1 MGMAMMTD
9 VNSNSEMRTALV
21 GAGMISPFHLRAW
34 RASGIKVV
42 AVCDVDREKA
52 EARAQEFGIERV
64 YDDPADMFADG
75 GFELVDIAASVGAHA
90 PMTRMAADHGI
101 HVMLQKPMTETVA
114 EAEALIADVGDRV
127 RFMIHENY
135 RFRPHYMT
143 VRDWIDEGRIGDVRH
158 IGIMCRGQGLCPR
171 EGQEP
176 FLVERQPYLKG
187 FKRNL
192 VFETMI
198 HHLDVLR
205 AIAGPL
211 KVVAA
216 RLNRLAEGLPGEDT
230 ASILMERADGLIA
243 TADGCICA
251 PGYPDL
257 HGDRLEVIGTKGTI
271 MMDYNT
277 VFVVGDEA
285 SKIEVDLIG
294 RYQECFDTTIAAFV
308 AGVVNGTSFETDR
321 LDNLE
326 TLRLMESVYR
336 AAGVE
341 VVDL

>member
-1 MGMAMMTD
+1 MKTD
-9 VNSNSEMRTALV
+9 AGKHQLRAALV
-21 GAGMISPFHLRAW
+21 GSGMISLYHLRAW
-34 RASGIKVV
+34 QAAGVPVV
-42 AVCDVDREKA
+42 AVCDVDSAKA
-52 EARAQEFGIERV
+52 EARAKEFEIDRV
-64 YDDPADMFADG
+64 YNDPAAMFADG
-75 GFELVDIAASVGAHA
+75 GFDLVDIATSVQAHA
-90 PMTRMAADHGI
+90 PMTRMAADHGV

-143 VRDWIDEGRIGDVRH
+143 VRNWIDQGLIGDVRH
-158 IGIMCRGQGLCPR
+158 IGIVCRGQGLCSR
-171 EGQEP
+171 DGQEP
-176 FLVERQPYLKG
+176 FLVERQPYLRG

-216 RLNRLAEGLPGEDT
+216 RLNRLAVGLPGEDT
-230 ASILMERADGLIA
+230 ASILMVGADGLIA

-257 HGDRLEVIGTKGTI
+257 HGDRLEVIGTTGTI
-271 MMDYNT
+271 VMDYNT
-277 VFVVGDEA
+277 VSIVGDD
-285 SKIEVDLIG
+285 SSTVTVDLLG
-294 RYQECFDTTIAAFV
+294 RYQECFDIAVANFV
-308 AGVVNGTSFETDR
+308 AGVANGTPFETDR

-341 VVDL
+341 IA

>member
-1 MGMAMMTD
+1 MTD
-9 VNSNSEMRTALV
+9 RSEMRAALV
-21 GAGMISPFHLRAW
+21 GTGMISLYHLRAW
-34 RASGIKVV
+34 DNVGVPVV
-42 AVCDVDREKA
+42 AVCDVDRRKA
-52 EARAQEFGIERV
+52 EARAEEFGIARV
-64 YDDPADMFADG
+64 YDDPAEMFADG
-75 GFELVDIAASVGAHA
+75 GIDVVDIAASVEAHA
-90 PMTRMAADHGI
+90 PVTRLAADHGV

-114 EAEALIADVGDRV
+114 EAEALVAEVGVRV

-143 VRDWIDEGRIGDVRH
+143 VRNWIEEGRIGDVRH
-158 IGIMCRGQGLCPR
+158 IGIQCRGQGLCPR
-171 EGQEP
+171 AGQDP

-216 RLNRLAEGLPGEDT
+216 RLNRLADGLPGEDT
-230 ASILMERADGLIA
+230 ASILMEGDKGLIA

-257 HGDRLEVIGTKGTI
+257 HGDRLEVVGTTGTI
-271 MMDYNT
+271 IMDYNT
-277 VFVVGDEA
+277 VYIVGDEA
-285 SKIEVDLIG
+285 SKVEVDLLG
-294 RYQECFDTTIAAFV
+294 RYQECFDTAIAAFV
-308 AGVVNGTSFETDR
+308 DGIAQKTPFETDR

-336 AAGVE
+336 TAGVE
-341 VVDL
+341 VA